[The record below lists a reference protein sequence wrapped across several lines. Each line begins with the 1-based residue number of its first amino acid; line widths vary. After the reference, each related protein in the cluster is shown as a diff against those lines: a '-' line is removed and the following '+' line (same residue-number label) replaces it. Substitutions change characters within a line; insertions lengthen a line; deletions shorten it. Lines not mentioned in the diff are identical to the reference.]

1 MKIIQIKNWGF
12 NIPDQRPILI
22 FGPCSAETEDQVM
35 QSCLGAA
42 DKGASIL
49 RAGIWKP
56 RTRPDSFEG
65 VGEPGLSWI
74 KAAGKKTKLP
84 IAIEVANAK
93 HVELAL
99 NAEIDIFWIGARTSV
114 NPFTIQEIA
123 EALRGVDIPVLIKN
137 PVNPDLELWIG
148 AIERFYKVGIN
159 KIAAIHRGFSVYKPK
174 PFRNLPMWEI
184 PIELRRRIPNLE
196 IICDPSHICGSR
208 SFIQEVSQKAL
219 DLEFDGL
226 MIETHIDPTNAMSDA
241 AQQLTPND
249 LGKLLNNLIRRNPVG
264 NNPDFLANI
273 EALRLDIDNID
284 SEVIQ
289 LIAKRMEV
297 VNEIGKYKKENG
309 VTILQ
314 MNRWTEIFDSRVMKT
329 IEAGLSKEFAHAFIQ
344 CIHNESIRE
353 QTEVMNS
360 SFSVNET

>member
-1 MKIIQIKNWGF
+1 MKIIQLKNWGL

-22 FGPCSAETEDQVM
+22 SGPCSAETEEQVM
-35 QSCLGAA
+35 KSCLGAA
-42 DKGASIL
+42 KQGASIL

-65 VGEPGLSWI
+65 VGKVGLPWI
-74 KAAGKKTKLP
+74 KAAGEQTKLP
-84 IAIEVANAK
+84 VTIEVANAR
-93 HVELAL
+93 HVDLAL
-99 NAEIDIFWIGARTSV
+99 KAGIDIFWIGARTSV

-123 EALRGVDIPVLIKN
+123 EALRGVDIPILIKN

-174 PFRNLPMWEI
+174 PYRNLPMWEI
-184 PIELRRRIPNLE
+184 PIELRRRIPSLE
-196 IICDPSHICGSR
+196 IICDPSHICGKR
-208 SFIQEVSQKAL
+208 ALIQDISQKAL

-226 MIETHIDPTNAMSDA
+226 MIESHIDPDHALSDA

-249 LGKLLNNLIRRNPVG
+249 MGELLKRLIRRNPVG
-264 NNPDFLANI
+264 DNPNFLANI

-284 SEVIQ
+284 AEVIE
-289 LIAKRMEV
+289 LISKRMEV

-360 SFSVNET
+360 DFSVKKT

>member
-1 MKIIQIKNWGF
+1 MKIIQIKNWGL

-22 FGPCSAETEDQVM
+22 SGPCSAETEDQVL
-35 QSCLGAA
+35 QSCSGAA
-42 DKGASIL
+42 KQGASIL

-65 VGEPGLSWI
+65 VGDIGLPWI
-74 KAAGKKTKLP
+74 KAAGTKTNLP
-84 IAIEVANAK
+84 VAIEVANTK
-93 HVELAL
+93 HVDLAL
-99 NAEIDIFWIGARTSV
+99 KAGIDIFWVGARTSV
-114 NPFTIQEIA
+114 NPFTVQEIA

-174 PFRNLPMWEI
+174 PYRNLPMWEI

-196 IICDPSHICGSR
+196 IICDPSHICGKR
-208 SFIQEVSQKAL
+208 SLLQDISQKAL

-226 MIETHIDPTNAMSDA
+226 MIECHIDPEHALSDA

-249 LGKLLNNLIRRNPVG
+249 LGSMLNNLIRRKPVG
-264 NNPDFLANI
+264 DNPSFLANL

-284 SEVIQ
+284 SEVIE

-314 MNRWTEIFDSRVMKT
+314 MNRWTELFDSRVMKT

-353 QTEVMNS
+353 QTEVMNKK
-360 SFSVNET
+360 FSVKKT

>member
-1 MKIIQIKNWGF
+1 MDIIQIKNWGL
-12 NIPDQRPILI
+12 NISDQRPILI
-22 FGPCSAETEDQVM
+22 SGPCSAETKNQTIL
-35 QSCLGAA
+35 SCEGAA
-42 DKGASIL
+42 RQGASIL

-65 VGEPGLSWI
+65 VGNIGLEWLKS
-74 KAAGKKTKLP
+74 AGEKTQLP
-84 IAIEVANAK
+84 VAIEVANTK

-99 NAEIDIFWIGARTSV
+99 KAGIDIFWIGARTSV
-114 NPFTIQEIA
+114 NPFTVQEIT
-123 EALRGVDIPVLIKN
+123 EAMKGLDIPVFIKN
-137 PVNPDLELWIG
+137 PVNPDLELWLG
-148 AIERFYKVGIN
+148 AIERFYKSGIK

-174 PFRNLPMWEI
+174 PYRNLPMWEI

-196 IICDPSHICGSR
+196 IICDPSHICGNR
-208 SFIQEVSQKAL
+208 TLLQDISQKAL

-226 MIETHIDPTNAMSDA
+226 MIETHYDPAMALSDA
-241 AQQLTPND
+241 SQQLTPDD
-249 LGKLLNNLIRRNPVG
+249 LGKLLKNLIRRNPIG
-264 NNPDFLANI
+264 DNPDFLANL

-284 SEVIQ
+284 MEIIH

-297 VNEIGKYKKENG
+297 VHEIGKYKKENG

-329 IEAGLSKEFAHAFIQ
+329 IEAGLSKEFAQAFIQ

-353 QTEVMNS
+353 QTEVMNQKAQG
-360 SFSVNET
+360 VK

>member
-1 MKIIQIKNWGF
+1 MKIIQIHNWGF
-12 NIPDQRPILI
+12 NIPNQRPILI
-22 FGPCSAETEDQVM
+22 SGPCSAENEEQVM

-42 DKGASIL
+42 KQGATIL

-65 VGEPGLSWI
+65 VGDIGLPWI
-74 KAAGKKTKLP
+74 KTAGKLTKLP
-84 IAIEVANAK
+84 VTIEVANTK

-99 NAEIDIFWIGARTSV
+99 KSGIDILWIGARTSV
-114 NPFTIQEIA
+114 NPFMVQEIA
-123 EALRGVDIPVLIKN
+123 EALRGVDIPLLIKN

-148 AIERFYKVGIN
+148 AIERLYKAGIN

-174 PFRNLPMWEI
+174 PYRNLPMWEI
-184 PIELRRRIPNLE
+184 PIELRRRIPDIE
-196 IICDPSHICGSR
+196 IICDPSHICGKR
-208 SFIQEVSQKAL
+208 AFLQDISQKAL

-226 MIETHIDPTNAMSDA
+226 MIESHINPDQALSDS
-241 AQQLTPND
+241 AQQLTPDD
-249 LGKLLNNLIRRNPVG
+249 LGILLKNLIRRKPVG
-264 NNPDFLANI
+264 DNPNFLANI

-284 SEVIQ
+284 SEVLE

-297 VNEIGKYKKENG
+297 VHEIGKYKKENG

-344 CIHNESIRE
+344 CIHNESIRK
-353 QTEVMNS
+353 QTELMS
-360 SFSVNET
+360 SELSVNKT

>member
-1 MKIIQIKNWGF
+1 MKIIQIKNWGL
-12 NIPDQRPILI
+12 NIPNQRPILI
-22 FGPCSAETEDQVM
+22 SGPCSAETEEQVM
-35 QSCLGAA
+35 LSCKGAA
-42 DKGASIL
+42 KHGASIL

-56 RTRPDSFEG
+56 RTRPNSFEG
-65 VGEPGLSWI
+65 IGKIGLPWI
-74 KAAGKKTKLP
+74 KKAGAETTLP
-84 IAIEVANAK
+84 VAIEVANAK
-93 HVELAL
+93 HVDLAL
-99 NAEIDIFWIGARTSV
+99 KAGIDIFWIGARTSV

-123 EALRGVDIPVLIKN
+123 EALRGVDIPIMIKN

-174 PFRNLPMWEI
+174 PYRNLPMWEI
-184 PIELRRRIPNLE
+184 PIELRRRIPNLD
-196 IICDPSHICGSR
+196 IICDPSHICGKR
-208 SFIQEVSQKAL
+208 SLLQDISQKAL

-226 MIETHIDPTNAMSDA
+226 MIESHIDPDHALSDA

-249 LGKLLNNLIRRNPVG
+249 LGALLKRLIRRNPIG
-264 NNPDFLANI
+264 DNPNFLANL
-273 EALRLDIDNID
+273 EALRLDIDNLD

-289 LIAKRMEV
+289 LIVKRMEV

-314 MNRWTEIFDSRVMKT
+314 MNRWTEIFDSRVLKT

-360 SFSVNET
+360 EYSVKKT